1 VTTLQKFAV
10 ISSMQNTPVIGAG
23 VDVVARPW
31 VDDGAWPFGA
41 AGCAAAGDAAKP
53 SAAIN
58 ASLFMISI
66 DYLANG
72 NRRAPH
78 FVPRCVYPFAF

>member
-1 VTTLQKFAV
+1 LAV
-10 ISSMQNTPVIGAG
+10 
-23 VDVVARPW
+23 R
-31 VDDGAWPFGA
+31 A

-66 DYLANG
+66 DCLANG
-72 NRRAPH
+72 NRRAPR